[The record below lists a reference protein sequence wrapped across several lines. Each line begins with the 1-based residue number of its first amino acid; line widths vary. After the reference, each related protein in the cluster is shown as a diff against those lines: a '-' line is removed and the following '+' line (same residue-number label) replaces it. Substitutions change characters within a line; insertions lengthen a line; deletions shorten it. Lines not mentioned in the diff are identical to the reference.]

1 MPSGDPCIDL
11 RCSFKGS
18 SKKLNATKKRQ
29 QNISDLD
36 SFFTRVY
43 EFHQQHGLLCM
54 FLQSAFDISQ
64 YIFIIWFTTELRHCV
79 DYDMLFSNGNFTEER
94 RYVKLTFQTLQI

>member
-1 MPSGDPCIDL
+1 
-11 RCSFKGS
+11 
-18 SKKLNATKKRQ
+18 
-29 QNISDLD
+29 
-36 SFFTRVY
+36 
-43 EFHQQHGLLCM
+43 M

-94 RYVKLTFQTLQI
+94 RYVPAPFKKALSEQTSEMNFIKWLLSKKISQLTLLQPNFS

>member
-1 MPSGDPCIDL
+1 
-11 RCSFKGS
+11 
-18 SKKLNATKKRQ
+18 
-29 QNISDLD
+29 
-36 SFFTRVY
+36 
-43 EFHQQHGLLCM
+43 M

-94 RYVKLTFQTLQI
+94 RYVLEHPLSGRASEIKGSSGCL